1 MDRNGNNG
9 RDQVMSVYMKTVNF
23 LFRFTIMADNCFSLQ
38 QLLRAFQRNLVFVMT
53 VTPIVSFSMFE
64 NILSDVAAP
73 VGFRIKYRILPF
85 IAELLNLESNINGY

>member
-1 MDRNGNNG
+1 
-9 RDQVMSVYMKTVNF
+9 
-23 LFRFTIMADNCFSLQ
+23 
-38 QLLRAFQRNLVFVMT
+38 MT